1 MRKFFL
7 GVSSVVFAAVSVLSN
22 TALAQTVNQVQVT
35 GFTYGGSGCP
45 QGTSVSGQ
53 ISATNPGGRADLLIL
68 SFDSFRASQGKN
80 ISPSERQKSCN
91 IAINLRIPQG
101 YSFSLYRAQYAGY
114 ADLPVGMRGVHKI
127 TYSFPFSN
135 TATFQTVLNGLYQS
149 NYQRTDTLQS
159 SALVWSPC
167 SQLVPLNLRTS
178 VALRGDRT
186 PNASISV
193 KQITGKVTQRYGI
206 QWRKCTSDG
215 S

>member
-1 MRKFFL
+1 MKKKFL

-22 TALAQTVNQVQVT
+22 TALAQTINQVQVT

-53 ISATNPGGRADLLIL
+53 ISATNPGGTDLLIL

-101 YSFSLYRAQYAGY
+101 YSFSISRAQYAGY
-114 ADLPVGMRGVHKI
+114 ADLPMGMRGVHKI

-149 NYQRTDTLQS
+149 NYQRTDTLES

-167 SQLVPLNLRTS
+167 SPLVPLNLRTS
-178 VALRGDRT
+178 VALQGDRT

-206 QWRKCTSDG
+206 QWRKCTSNA

>member
-1 MRKFFL
+1 MKKKFL

-22 TALAQTVNQVQVT
+22 TALAQTINQVQVT

-53 ISATNPGGRADLLIL
+53 ISATNPGGTDLLIL

-101 YSFSLYRAQYAGY
+101 YSFSLSRAQYAGY
-114 ADLPVGMRGVHKI
+114 ANLAAGMRGVHKI

-135 TATFQTVLNGLYQS
+135 TATFPTVLNELY
-149 NYQRTDTLQS
+149 
-159 SALVWSPC
+159 
-167 SQLVPLNLRTS
+167 
-178 VALRGDRT
+178 
-186 PNASISV
+186 
-193 KQITGKVTQRYGI
+193 
-206 QWRKCTSDG
+206 
-215 S
+215 